1 MEAACTRVQGCYRGS
16 YMATLHRSCVVLW
29 HGSGVWRL
37 RFGASV
43 VPLPPSVKC
52 VLLRHE
58 VVELAM
64 LRFALPWRGLTCV
77 QGIVCCGVLCGF
89 VLRCRGV

>member
-1 MEAACTRVQGCYRGS
+1 MQGCYRGS

-64 LRFALPWRGLTCV
+64 LRFAVAWLDMRAGHCV
-77 QGIVCCGVLCGF
+77 LWCAVRLCAA
-89 VLRCRGV
+89 L